1 MNINSIKNETLH
13 KLTANEIGELGLCNY
28 GIGLYR
34 GELKSRKSGWK
45 TVKVNDHEIHF
56 EGTVSVIEFIQI
68 VSTGKVKEWAAR
80 VYRKAVFEN
89 EVATYEDYPMGIIG
103 CDFIR

>member
-1 MNINSIKNETLH
+1 MNINEITNETLH
-13 KLTANEIGELGLCNY
+13 KLTAWEIGALGLVNY

-45 TVKVNDHEIHF
+45 TVKVSDWETHF
-56 EGTVSVIEFIQI
+56 EGTVSRIEFIRLE
-68 VSTGKVKEWAAR
+68 STEESKEWAAR
-80 VYRKAVFEN
+80 VYRKAVFDN
-89 EVATYEDYPMGIIG
+89 EVATYEIYPMGIIG